1 MKLKLKVK
9 NILIVFNI
17 LIWIAYISTQIG
29 CSLDEILYD
38 YQNNIMNN
46 NSYEMYKK
54 TIIIF
59 DLNIVLFELWLLQ
72 CQAFL
77 LSFAIILGQN

>member
-1 MKLKLKVK
+1 MDV
-9 NILIVFNI
+9 
-17 LIWIAYISTQIG
+17 Q
-29 CSLDEILYD
+29 DEILYD

>member
-1 MKLKLKVK
+1 
-9 NILIVFNI
+9 
-17 LIWIAYISTQIG
+17 
-29 CSLDEILYD
+29 
-38 YQNNIMNN
+38 MNN